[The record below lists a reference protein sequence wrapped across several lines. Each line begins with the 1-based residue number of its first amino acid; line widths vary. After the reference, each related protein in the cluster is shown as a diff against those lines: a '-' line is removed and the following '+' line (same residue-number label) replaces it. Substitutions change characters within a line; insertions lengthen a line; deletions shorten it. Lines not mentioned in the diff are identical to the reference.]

1 MSCVDGSPCDGV
13 GVDEKMVVDEVCVTV
28 RSDWGVKRSGD
39 ACLVSMTE
47 FEAGVGFFLISYV
60 IKFPGAGRRVIYS
73 YSESRRWSIY

>member
-1 MSCVDGSPCDGV
+1 M

-47 FEAGVGFFLISYV
+47 FEAGVGFFL
-60 IKFPGAGRRVIYS
+60 FLM
-73 YSESRRWSIY
+73 